1 MVGDGIHSS
10 NADPEIDHET
20 PIEVVFRHFEGKRVI
35 WLASELAILMNSRS
49 QSQLKSPILLSI
61 YWLAYS
67 YVFQL
72 LGWNGL
78 PASRF
83 GLMYCSLFFF
93 LLPSPLHA
101 APKSEEVAGRKLV
114 WRSLWWGWLG
124 GRSSKCVRPASC
136 CPNSDDL
143 STPGIGIKFFLM
155 VVWNLNRQSHP
166 IDLLLVGKP
175 FSLIILS
182 FAYLFHQAIVVKPVS
197 WFFSVFVC
205 SVCFCWPYFNSSP

>member
-1 MVGDGIHSS
+1 MASSPFAMASIAWSLSRDGRRVIHSS
-10 NADPEIDHET
+10 NADPEIDDET

-83 GLMYCSLFFF
+83 GLMYCSLLFF

-101 APKSEEVAGRKLV
+101 APKSEEVAARKWV
-114 WRSLWWGWLG
+114 WRSLWRTVFKVREAGKLLSKFRRLIHSRHRYKVLLN
-124 GRSSKCVRPASC
+124 GRVKFESTISSNRFIARWENIFHNYSLVCLFVPPS
-136 CPNSDDL
+136 S
-143 STPGIGIKFFLM
+143 
-155 VVWNLNRQSHP
+155 VVM
-166 IDLLLVGKP
+166 G
-175 FSLIILS
+175 
-182 FAYLFHQAIVVKPVS
+182 
-197 WFFSVFVC
+197 
-205 SVCFCWPYFNSSP
+205 